1 MATYPA
7 AVHSYDRHRDYVDY
21 ILADHVNSLQ
31 DEVTAIQ
38 QVVGADPG
46 LWVYTGDADFTQLG
60 DLSSKLRW
68 ATVHDRLDSL
78 QAHVVRLER
87 IGGFRVTP
95 FPVNSRPPVVA
106 IRNPGQ
112 VILPSPVQ
120 WSTYDLSVAD
130 FDSDNAFTG
139 GNSLACPKTGWWN
152 FSATVW
158 TDVPDGSPGTAHT
171 VSNRVLVA
179 DSPVAAHSSVRPWG
193 SGGQHLVNLSYAG
206 PWTVGDLLFVQSQ
219 QFPTPTGAGV
229 WSHMQLSATYVRETV

>member
-7 AVHSYDRHRDYVDY
+7 AVHSYAAHRDYVDY

-38 QVVGADPG
+38 QVIGVNPNH
-46 LWVYTGDADFTQLG
+46 WTYIGDANFTNLG
-60 DLSSKLRW
+60 DLSAHYNWNTLR
-68 ATVHDRLDSL
+68 DRVDVL

-87 IGGFRVTP
+87 LEGIRITAYPASQRG
-95 FPVNSRPPVVA
+95 PVVA

-139 GNSLACPKTGWWN
+139 GSSLACPKTGWWT

-171 VSNRVLVA
+171 VSNRILVA
-179 DSPVAAHSSVRPWG
+179 DSPVAAHSSVRQWG
-193 SGGQHLVNLSYAG
+193 SGGQHLINVSYSG
-206 PWTVGDLLFVQSQ
+206 PWNAGDLLFVQSQ
-219 QFPTPTGAGV
+219 NFPTPAGAGV